1 LNPEPFLSHL
11 KIAPISAKRSKEM
24 IQKRFDGKERRAY
37 VRLARSMPVRFKID
51 GGRQTG
57 KIYAAKTRNISR
69 GGLCVE
75 IADETAELLEQISA
89 PGGKIGIDIDSLIP
103 EQATAVSVKSV
114 WISSRVDW
122 TSKPSKKKRNLL
134 MGLEFED
141 VAEETRRRIH
151 DFIVKEMV
159 KRYEKPD

>member
-1 LNPEPFLSHL
+1 
-11 KIAPISAKRSKEM
+11 M

-37 VRLARSMPVRFKID
+37 IRLKRSLPVRFKID
-51 GGRQTG
+51 GNQEG
-57 KIYAAKTRNISR
+57 KTYMATTRNISR

-75 IADETAELLEQISA
+75 IAQETEELLEKIFA
-89 PGGKIGIDIDSLIP
+89 PGHKVGIDIDSLMSKKT
-103 EQATAVSVKSV
+103 AAVSAKSV

-122 TSKPSKKKRNLL
+122 ARKPTKKKRSLL

-141 VAEETRRRIH
+141 VAEETRRRLH
-151 DFIVKEMV
+151 DFIVQEMV